1 MTFTSSHRI
10 ALTLV
15 SGAGAIV
22 LPMTSAAAQ
31 EVDGGV
37 YVRGGV
43 GITLPSDFDLDGI
56 QAPEGLS
63 PGVAGAPANVDI
75 DLDSDVTL
83 SGAIGYQL
91 PTVLFGA
98 IQPSFELEYTYAS
111 PGVDGGSFNGGDQTF
126 GGEVDV
132 QTFTVNY
139 QADIIH
145 SDNQRLTPFFGGGIG
160 IADVDSSVAYFPA
173 TATAPTF
180 TVADDDTAFVY
191 QGDIGL
197 RYDVTDAIALDARAR
212 YQRVDGVDLERR
224 FIGGGANDFS
234 SDLSGDYE
242 TVSFV
247 AGVRY
252 NF

>member
-10 ALTLV
+10 ALTLA

-22 LPMTSAAAQ
+22 LPMAPAAAQ
-31 EVDGGV
+31 DVDGGV

-43 GITLPSDFDLDGI
+43 GITLPSDFDLDGV

-63 PGVAGAPANVDI
+63 PGVAGAPANVEI

-83 SGAIGYQL
+83 VAAVGYQL
-91 PTVLFGA
+91 PIVVFG
-98 IQPSFELEYTYAS
+98 IFQPSLELEYSYAS
-111 PGVDGGSFNGGDQTF
+111 PGVDSGSFNGGDQTF

-139 QADIIH
+139 Q
-145 SDNQRLTPFFGGGIG
+145 SDVILSENQRLTPFFGGGIG
-160 IADVDSSVAYFPA
+160 IADVDSDVSYFPP

-180 TVADDDTAFVY
+180 AVAGDDTAFVY
-191 QGDIGL
+191 HSNIGL
-197 RYDVTDAIALDARAR
+197 RFDLTDAIALDARAR

-224 FIGGGANDFS
+224 FIAGVANDFNS
-234 SDLSGDYE
+234 EISGDYE
-242 TVSFV
+242 TFSLI
-247 AGVRY
+247 AGIRY

>member
-1 MTFTSSHRI
+1 M
-10 ALTLV
+10 A
-15 SGAGAIV
+15 
-22 LPMTSAAAQ
+22 PAAAQ

-43 GITLPSDFDLDGI
+43 GVTLPSDFNLDGV

-63 PGVAGAPANVDI
+63 PGAAGAPANVDI

-83 SGAIGYQL
+83 VGAIGYQF
-91 PTVLFGA
+91 PTVFFGVL
-98 IQPSFELEYTYAS
+98 QPSLELEYSYAS

-132 QTFTVNY
+132 QTFMLNY

-145 SDNQRLTPFFGGGIG
+145 SQNQRLTPFFGGGIG
-160 IADVDSSVAYFPA
+160 IADVDSDVSYFPQ

-180 TVADDDTAFVY
+180 AVDDDDTAFAY

-197 RYDVTDAIALDARAR
+197 RFDINETIALDARAR
-212 YQRVDGVDLERR
+212 YQRVDGIDLERR
-224 FIGGGANDFS
+224 FIAGGANDFNS
-234 SDLSGDYE
+234 EISGDYE
-242 TVSFV
+242 TVSLI
-247 AGVRY
+247 AGFRY
-252 NF
+252 RF